1 MRHACSLLLRR
12 PALECVIVFGLV
24 AGSVLATPRA
34 AAAPPAG
41 LAGSGV
47 ATVPADAAFFS
58 SALRLKDQFDRFLAS
73 NAFARLRGLPAIARG
88 FDSWEEQRDMPG
100 SPVSMALTFLELPE
114 NEQAVELLA
123 DMVATDTFLYGE
135 PSCIKLVKLVRVLQ
149 AAQQAA
155 ALAEAEF
162 DGEML
167 EVEEEILE
175 FDDEQDEEMEEE
187 MEEDS
192 EAAVNR
198 LRIIPV
204 RRQVELEL
212 EPRVAIEG
220 MQADALLE
228 TLAANLDL
236 VEVPD
241 FVWGFKTGKKEAG
254 QFQLR
259 RLEVLA
265 KLLADMN
272 PDLAG
277 AITRRKVA
285 GGEVLAFTLTGTQ
298 LPWNEITD
306 SFEDELG
313 GSEELDKVIARLKQ
327 LEIVVALG
335 LVGDWVVLSIGDSL
349 DHLDKL
355 VLPGGKGEAL
365 IDTPAFAKL
374 IEHADKPL
382 TGISYMSEPFTAA
395 FATSPDDFDPWITA
409 TTDMARQA
417 DLPDDAADEIGELL
431 QRAAKEVGKRLPR
444 PGAWLAF
451 SFLAKQGYEGYV
463 WDWSQPGSLDGA
475 KPLGLFQ
482 HAGPTPLGVAVSR
495 FKNDPEL
502 LPAITSLVRDGWSLV
517 AKYGRP
523 EMDDDDQENF
533 DAFAE
538 RLAPLGGELADIVV
552 KKFVASLADGQVGLV
567 LDAEAA
573 SRRPQAA
580 LPSAEEPL
588 PLLEPAIVLQLADRK
603 LFVEGLNDFFAWG
616 DKLVAEMR
624 RIDPDSVPEGY
635 RIPEPDKQKIDGG
648 TVWSFPIPDAGLDD
662 QIRPAIGVGD
672 TAAVFALVP
681 GHAAR
686 LLPAAR
692 LETAAKLSTFAE
704 PLAAAAAL
712 DVVALIDAVEP
723 WVVYLTRYGCVMAAT
738 GEVDPDSQL
747 TAADET
753 PEATEALEHARV
765 VLEVA
770 RCLKTAVA
778 ETAAKDEANVTHW
791 QNLNEDLPKP

>member
-1 MRHACSLLLRR
+1 MRRSCSLLLRGL
-12 PALECVIVFGLV
+12 ALECVVVFGLV
-24 AGSVLATPRA
+24 AGGLLATPLA
-34 AAAPPAG
+34 NAAPPAG

-58 SALRLKDQFDRFLAS
+58 SALRLKDQFGRFLAS

-155 ALAEAEF
+155 ALLEGKF
-162 DGEML
+162 DEEML
-167 EVEEEILE
+167 ELEEEVLE
-175 FDDEQDEEMEEE
+175 FDDDGEEMD
-187 MEEDS
+187 EDI

-204 RRQVELEL
+204 RRQVEFEI
-212 EPRVAIEG
+212 EPLAIDG
-220 MQADALLE
+220 VQADALLE

-285 GGEVLAFTLTGTQ
+285 GGEVLAFTITGKQ

-306 SFEDELG
+306 SIEDALG
-313 GSEELDKVIARLKQ
+313 GSDELDKVVARLEE
-327 LEIVVALG
+327 LDIVVALG

-374 IEHADKPL
+374 TEHADKQL
-382 TGISYMSEPFTAA
+382 TGISYMSEPLNAVL
-395 FATSPDDFDPWITA
+395 ATSLDDFDPWIAA
-409 TTDMARQA
+409 TTDMAIQS

-431 QRAAKEVGKRLPR
+431 QRAAKEVSKRLPR

-463 WDWSQPGSLDGA
+463 WDWSRPGSLDGA
-475 KPLGLFQ
+475 KPLGLLQ

-523 EMDDDDQENF
+523 EMDDDAQEKF

-624 RIDPDSVPEGY
+624 KIDPDSVPEGY
-635 RIPEPDKQKIDGG
+635 RIPEPEKEKIDGG
-648 TVWSFPIPDAGLDD
+648 TVWSFPVPDAGLDD

-686 LLPAAR
+686 LLPAAQ
-692 LETAAKLSTFAE
+692 LETAAKLSTFGE

-723 WVVYLTRYGCVMAAT
+723 WVVYLTRYGCVMVAT

-765 VLEVA
+765 VFEVA

-778 ETAAKDEANVTHW
+778 ETVAKDEASVTHW
-791 QNLNEDLPKP
+791 QNLIEDLPKP